1 MHLLS
6 RPLQFLE
13 YLRLWETVTAGNR
26 GPVPVLAMHF
36 KVLRGH
42 TSQTEQSVETVYSD
56 F

>member
-6 RPLQFLE
+6 HPLQFLE